1 MKRVFVTGSE
11 GFIGSHL
18 VEKLLKLNFKVRAFV
33 QYNSF
38 NSIGWLNNIPKEYL
52 SKLEIFFGDIRDFD
66 SIYYAMKNSDYVLHL
81 AALIAIPYSYRSPSS
96 YISTN
101 ISGTLNVMQAAKII
115 KVTKVIHT
123 STSEVYGSA
132 QIVPITESHPLVGQ
146 SPYAASKIGAD
157 QIAISINRS
166 FEVPLLIIRPFNT
179 FGPRQSLRAVIPTLI
194 TQFIRK
200 TKKIYV
206 GNINTSRDFNYV
218 EDICDGFICA
228 LNSSLKSGEV
238 FNLATNNDFKIKDV
252 IIKLTKITNYKPKI
266 VIQKKRIRP
275 KDSEVNRLIGSNIKA
290 KKLLNWNP
298 KFHGINGFE
307 KSLLKTYQ
315 WYEEN
320 QVIYSNNFLHYNI

>member
-1 MKRVFVTGSE
+1 MKKIFVTGSE

-18 VEKLLKLNFKVRAFV
+18 VEKLLKLNFHVKAFV

-38 NSIGWLNNIPKEYL
+38 NSIGWLSNISKEYL
-52 SKLEIFFGDIRDFD
+52 SKLEISFGDVRDFD
-66 SIYYAMKNSDYVLHL
+66 SVYSAMKNSDYVFHL

-101 ISGTLNVMQAAKII
+101 ISGTLNVMQSAKIT
-115 KVTKVIHT
+115 KVEKVIHT

-132 QIVPITESHPLVGQ
+132 QTVPITEIHPLVGQ

-157 QIAISINRS
+157 QIAISINKS
-166 FEVPLLIIRPFNT
+166 FAVPLIIIRPFNT

-194 TQFIRK
+194 SQFISK
-200 TKKIYV
+200 TNKIYV

-228 LNSSLKSGEV
+228 LNSKLRNGEV

-252 IIKLTKITNYKPKI
+252 ITKLNKITNHRPKL

-275 KDSEVNRLIGSNIKA
+275 KDSEVVRLIGSNVKA
-290 KKLLNWNP
+290 KKVLNWKP
-298 KFHGINGFE
+298 AYHGTKGFE
-307 KSLLKTYQ
+307 KSLEKTYQ

-320 QVIYSNNFLHYNI
+320 KKIYKNNFLHYNI